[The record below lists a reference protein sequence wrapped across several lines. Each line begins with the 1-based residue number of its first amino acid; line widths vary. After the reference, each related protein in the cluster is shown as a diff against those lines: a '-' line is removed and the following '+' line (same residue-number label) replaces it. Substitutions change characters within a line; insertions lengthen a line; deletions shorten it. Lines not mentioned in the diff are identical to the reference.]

1 MNAPATLASG
11 RRNLVIAAILLAML
25 LSALDQTIVSTA
37 LPTIV
42 SDLGGGTHLSWV
54 VTAYL
59 LAETIMTV
67 LIGKFGDLFGR
78 KITFIVSV
86 SLFIVGSF
94 FAGWSNSI
102 EMLIAFR
109 ALQGLGGGGLMV
121 TATAIIADVVPLRER
136 GKFQGIIGAVFGVST
151 VAGPLLGG
159 LFVDH
164 VGWRWTFYVNI
175 PLGILVLIVA
185 AVALPKIAVSGRPK
199 IDYAGIALIALAATG
214 LTLVTSWGGSQYP
227 WGSPII
233 IGMAVGSVV
242 LLVAFVFVER
252 RAEEPMLPMR
262 LFSSRVF
269 SVSGVLSFVV
279 GFAMLGGITYLP
291 TYLQYVR
298 GVSAT
303 ESGLWMLPLVFG
315 LMGTALLSGNAIGK
329 TGRYRVFPIVGSVL
343 MVVGLFLLSRLGVDT
358 NFFIVSVDMLVLG
371 AGIGLIMQVPT
382 IVVQSTADYTDL
394 GVATSGVSF
403 LRSMG
408 SSFGVAMFGT
418 VYASAL
424 PGNIAA
430 ALAAHPLPPGTDPRA
445 VQEPAL
451 LHALPHEVSAAI
463 IGAYGDTV
471 RSVFLTAAPIGLV
484 ALLVALLLPQVP
496 LRDTSRAAVTGGNA
510 VGEGFAPPASGDSER
525 TLETL
530 IARIVR
536 TMKDDP
542 TAEILGRTGLTISMA
557 QGWLIGQ
564 IYRHAREDGDAT
576 MDEVGKEYKIPPGIF
591 EPTARQLADAGY
603 VTEQD
608 GRYRFTEAGAE
619 VFATLITAWRGWLLE
634 KLEDWNETDQQ
645 QFASAIDS
653 LAGQLISEGRAL
665 TVA

>member
-1 MNAPATLASG
+1 MNAPAELAPG
-11 RRNLVIAAILLAML
+11 RRNLVVYAILLAML

-67 LIGKFGDLFGR
+67 LVGKFGDLFGR

-94 FAGWSNSI
+94 FAGWSGTI
-102 EMLIAFR
+102 GMLIAFR

-121 TATAIIADVVPLRER
+121 TATAIIADVVPLRQR
-136 GKFQGIIGAVFGVST
+136 GKFQGIVGAVFGVST

-164 VGWRWTFYVNI
+164 LGWRWAFYVNI
-175 PLGILVLIVA
+175 PLGVLVLLVA
-185 AVALPKIAVSGRPK
+185 SIALPKIAVSGRPK
-199 IDYAGIALIALAATG
+199 IDYAGIVLIALAATG

-227 WGSPII
+227 WGSPTI
-233 IGMAVGSVV
+233 IGMAVGSIV

-252 RAEEPMLPMR
+252 RAEQPMLPMR
-262 LFSSRVF
+262 LFNSKVF
-269 SVSGVLSFVV
+269 TVSGVLSFVV

-303 ESGLWMLPLVFG
+303 VSGLWMLPLVFG
-315 LMGTALLSGNAIGK
+315 LMVTALRSGNVIGK
-329 TGRYRVFPIVGSVL
+329 TGHYRLFPIIGSVL
-343 MVVGLFLLSRLGVDT
+343 MTAGLFLLSRLGVDT
-358 NFFIVSVDMLVLG
+358 TFWIVSVDMIVLG

-382 IVVQSTADYTDL
+382 IVVQSTADYADL

-418 VYASAL
+418 VYASKL
-424 PGNIAA
+424 PHNIAA
-430 ALAAHPLPPGTDPRA
+430 ALAAHPLPPGTDPRV

-451 LHALPHEVSAAI
+451 LRALPHAINAAVV
-463 IGAYGDTV
+463 GAYGDTV
-471 RSVFLTAAPIGLV
+471 RQVFLFAAPIGLI

-510 VGEGFAPPASGDSER
+510 VGEGFAVPAPSDSER

-530 IARIVR
+530 IARIVN
-536 TMKDDP
+536 TVKTDP
-542 TAEILGRTGLTISMA
+542 TPEIFTRSGLTISVA
-557 QGWLIGQ
+557 QGWLIGE
-564 IYRHAREDGDAT
+564 IYRNARDDGDAT
-576 MDEVGKEYKIPPGIF
+576 MDEIGERHKIPAGIF
-591 EPTARQLADAGY
+591 EPTAHQLLDAGY
-603 VTEQD
+603 VTEQE
-608 GRYRFTEAGAE
+608 GHYRFTEEGAE
-619 VFATLITAWRGWLLE
+619 LFATLITAWRGWLLD
-634 KLEDWNETDQQ
+634 KLGDWNESDQQ

-653 LAGQLISEGRAL
+653 LAGQLIAEGRAL
-665 TVA
+665 SAA